1 MKIEYKIEEVRP
13 NVFAVIVKDHY
24 HRAMLFC
31 RVQEYYES
39 PNPQFRG
46 KNFSIWDYI
55 EWYSREHGDV
65 FTYTFDWGGFNIPLK
80 TAWECYEGKENGKKQ
95 IGKIDCVR
103 SMPDSWKS
111 PYDEVMKDIIWNIE
125 SRMFNKN
132 TNKPTR
138 NWNAYIIGAA
148 NTEGNTFQHEICHGL
163 YATNKEYKQL
173 VDEITL
179 TIPTNDY
186 LTFKNNLIEMGY
198 TDTVIDDEIQAYLSF
213 GHDYKSFTK
222 GVSQKVCNELN
233 KQYINVFNN
242 F

>member
-1 MKIEYKIEEVRP
+1 MKIDYKIEEVKP
-13 NVFAVIVKDHY
+13 NVFAVVVPDGY

-31 RVQEYYES
+31 RVQEFYES
-39 PNPQFRG
+39 PNEDFRG

-55 EWYSREHGDV
+55 EWYSREHNNT
-65 FTYTFDWGGFNIPLK
+65 FTYTSDWSGFNIPLK
-80 TAWECYEGKENGKKQ
+80 TAWDCYEKLREHE
-95 IGKIDCVR
+95 
-103 SMPDSWKS
+103 S
-111 PYDEVMKDIIWNIE
+111 PYDKQMESIIRTIE
-125 SRMFNKN
+125 LRMFHK
-132 TNKPTR
+132 KSRR

-148 NTEGNTFQHEICHGL
+148 NTEGDTFQHEICHGL

-198 TDTVIDDEIQAYLSF
+198 TDKVIDDEIQAYLAF

>member
-55 EWYSREHGDV
+55 EWYSREHRDV

-80 TAWECYEGKENGKKQ
+80 TAWDCYEKLRENET
-95 IGKIDCVR
+95 
-103 SMPDSWKS
+103 
-111 PYDEVMKDIIWNIE
+111 PYDDVMNTIIRTIE
-125 SRMFNKN
+125 MKMFNKKN
-132 TNKPTR
+132 TR
-138 NWNAYIIGAA
+138 NWNGYIIGADS
-148 NTEGNTFQHEICHGL
+148 TDSDTFDHEICHGL
-163 YATNKEYKQL
+163 YTTNKEYKEL

-179 TIPTNDY
+179 CIPMDAY
-186 LTFKNNLIEMGY
+186 EKFRDNLLAMGY
-198 TDTVIDDEIQAYLSF
+198 TMSVIDDEIQAYLSTNYEYTKF
-213 GHDYKSFTK
+213 SK
-222 GVSQKVCNELN
+222 GVSKKKCKEFH
-233 KQYINVFNN
+233 KQYKKVFEQYA
-242 F
+242 